1 MGTTN
6 SWMGQT
12 VLAQPSPCDPAV
24 TETESTL
31 SNCVLWLVV
40 GLVIGSLSFE
50 KKHDTRTS

>member
-12 VLAQPSPCDPAV
+12 VLAQPSPCAPENQGTA
-24 TETESTL
+24 L
-31 SNCVLWLVV
+31 SNCILWVVV

-50 KKHDTRTS
+50 KKHDTPKS